1 MGNVNMEEKLH
12 YTRNYVQTSE
22 VCPSRIV
29 TSELGISQGTAVVI
43 VEISIGSGPISK
55 IHIHFKVHSKKRKLY
70 YIGNVNGK

>member
-55 IHIHFKVHSKKRKLY
+55 IHTHFKVHSKKRKLY